1 MTPKVI
7 DLPPSQITPVSS
19 NKEAHSGLRSA
30 AERLIV
36 IDRMSSYF
44 SRETPKPGP
53 PSQVLRMMPF
63 VLILA
68 VVVADLASPG
78 DLTFSATL
86 SVAPALA
93 AIGARSA
100 LRPLAVG
107 LLCAVVVGVLA
118 WENANIPLG
127 VELAALLAVL
137 AVSVLSWI
145 GVRSAMRQDRVLA
158 DLRTVAETAQRVL
171 LREVPPNLASVQAS
185 VRYVAAAAEARIGG
199 DLYEAV
205 TTRFGDRLIIGD
217 VRGKGLPAVEAAAD
231 VLGIFREAVHQ
242 EPDLGA
248 IAIRLHEGMKRRERP
263 ERLAPRPEPER
274 AAPWAGTGMRRSPK
288 FRHRHALEHSFGLVS
303 QRLAPVGPPREPN
316 RPDEDFVTAVL
327 MSIPNDRMQV
337 EMVNCGH
344 PPPLLLH
351 AGKVEPIDP
360 VESGPPLGLLDLV
373 PETFPVY
380 TTSFEPGDAILLYTD
395 GTTEARD
402 EEGAFYPLVDDL
414 SWATYED
421 PDAIVDHVLS
431 GLLMH
436 SGPRMNDDVALMA
449 IQRQPELKF
458 QPPASA
464 AAREPEG
471 AHEAQEPEAARVVHE
486 PHEPLPEREPLP
498 DLPRVAEEAKDVAT
512 AVPASFE
519 KSGGA

>member
-1 MTPKVI
+1 
-7 DLPPSQITPVSS
+7 
-19 NKEAHSGLRSA
+19 
-30 AERLIV
+30 
-36 IDRMSSYF
+36 
-44 SRETPKPGP
+44 
-53 PSQVLRMMPF
+53 MPF

-68 VVVADLASPG
+68 VVLADLATPS
-78 DLTFSATL
+78 DLTFSSTL

-93 AIGARSA
+93 AIGARNV

-107 LLCAVVVGVLA
+107 LLSVIVVVVLA
-118 WENANIPLG
+118 WDNKSVSVG
-127 VELAALLAVL
+127 VELAAVLAVL
-137 AVSVLSWI
+137 AVTVLSWV

-171 LREVPPNLASVQAS
+171 LRELPPNLASVQAS

-263 ERLAPRPEPER
+263 DRFSARPEPER
-274 AAPWAGTGMRRSPK
+274 TVSRPRATSKRSRAIRRRRASMR
-288 FRHRHALEHSFGLVS
+288 SFGLVS

-327 MSIPNDRMQV
+327 MSIPTDRMQV

-373 PETFPVY
+373 TGTFPVY
-380 TTSFEPGDAILLYTD
+380 TTAFEPGDAILLYTD

-402 EEGAFYPLVDDL
+402 ADGAFYPLVDDL

-421 PDAIVDHVLS
+421 PDALVDHVLS
-431 GLLMH
+431 GLLLH

-449 IQRQPELKF
+449 IQRRPEIVAE
-458 QPPASA
+458 PPESPESA
-464 AAREPEG
+464 AAAEPNAVEEV
-471 AHEAQEPEAARVVHE
+471 HVVPE
-486 PHEPLPEREPLP
+486 PHEP
-498 DLPRVAEEAKDVAT
+498 AASAT
-512 AVPASFE
+512 
-519 KSGGA
+519 